1 MVEKLVMTKNGFN
14 WQQIKILTL
23 ANMKARYRKTIIGFF
38 WVVLNPIIMYSVQAF
53 VFQRFLKI
61 DLHNYYLFLLGG
73 LLPWIFITS
82 SWDSSTP
89 SIVSSSNILKSF
101 QISPLII
108 LSSAILDNFINFL
121 TAFTIIVIPTLIIS
135 QNYSLNL
142 LFLPIALILLMSF
155 TLISTAILA
164 TLHVFYRDIKYVTNF
179 TMSLLFFLTPIF
191 YPVTFIP
198 PRYQW
203 IVDLNP
209 LYMVIAP
216 FRASLYGGTSYE
228 ISIMLLK
235 SLSLTVVLAVLFNKI
250 WNDKKNEL
258 FLKL

>member
-1 MVEKLVMTKNGFN
+1 MISDLN

-53 VFQRFLKI
+53 VFQKFLKL
-61 DLHNYYLFLLGG
+61 DLPNYYLFLLGG

-82 SWDSSTP
+82 SWDSCTP
-89 SIVSSSNILKSF
+89 SIVSSSSILKSF

-108 LSSAILDNFINFL
+108 LASAILDNFINFIA
-121 TAFTIIVIPTLIIS
+121 AFTIIVIPTLIYS
-135 QNYSLNL
+135 QNFSINL
-142 LFLPIALILLMSF
+142 LFLPLALLLLMSF
-155 TLISTAILA
+155 TFISTAILA

-179 TMSLLFFLTPIF
+179 MMSLLFFLTPIF
-191 YPVTFIP
+191 YPVNFIP
-198 PRYQW
+198 PHYQW
-203 IVDLNP
+203 IVHLNP

-216 FRASLYGGTSYE
+216 FRASLYGAESLE
-228 ISIMLLK
+228 ITVMLLK
-235 SLSLTVVLAVLFNKI
+235 SLALTLVLAGLFIKI
-250 WNDKKNEL
+250 WNNKKNEL